1 MLGQYWDFWKFW
13 KICIAWEISFTF
25 NFHVSGK
32 IGYGTASEALG
43 YKLPFV
49 FVHRDHFSEGP
60 YLKYL
65 LEVLVFVDPCGL
77 FEHPASVHSLCNS
90 NRCMHATMQQ
100 YQCGVE
106 MTRTDLLTGVWEPYI
121 NHAMDLKPCYD
132 GGINGGEVCLF
143 YSLWSEKPA
152 NQGTMST

>member
-1 MLGQYWDFWKFW
+1 MR
-13 KICIAWEISFTF
+13 FTF
-25 NFHVSGK
+25 NFHISGK

-65 LEVLVFVDPCGL
+65 LEVLVSSILLLC
-77 FEHPASVHSLCNS
+77 VHCAILTDV
-90 NRCMHATMQQ
+90 MHAKVQQ

-106 MTRTDLLTGVWEPYI
+106 MTRTDLLTGIWEPYI
-121 NHAMDLKPCYD
+121 NHAMALKPCYD

-143 YSLWSEKPA
+143 YSVI
-152 NQGTMST
+152 